1 MGDTQEPHSIA
12 VGEASE
18 WQEATVFHDGD
29 SFFDALEAALDQAKV
44 SIDMEFYIFES
55 DRTGYRIFRALVRAA
70 QRRVAVRLMVDG
82 IGSVSFSRT
91 FRDAAIRAGVAV
103 KVFHELPWRIVRG
116 DPKEKR
122 FRFRKLLRRMNNR
135 NHRKV
140 CVVDG
145 AVAFVGSMNVV
156 DYHLPSLFKELAWR
170 DTGIRVRGLDVAVLV
185 QSFDDAWQGRL
196 SRLKRRLR
204 RKAQLVSTLVRLN
217 VSGRQRRESHLDLL
231 VRIVGAQRRVWI
243 TNAYFV
249 PDGSLLRVLAVVGR
263 ENVDVR
269 VLVPGFS
276 DVVFIP
282 WVASALHL
290 GLLRAG
296 VRVFEYQRSV
306 LHAKTM
312 LIDDW
317 GLIGSS
323 NLNHRSLLHDLEAD
337 LVVPNE
343 NVRRSMEDQFLRDLE
358 GAKEVT
364 LENWRNRPLLERLI
378 GRVLLWMRYL
388 L

>member
-1 MGDTQEPHSIA
+1 MGSTHEPHYPG
-12 VGEASE
+12 VGRASE
-18 WQEATVFHDGD
+18 WVEASVFHDGD
-29 SFFDALEAALDQAKV
+29 SFFNSLEDAVNQAKISV
-44 SIDMEFYIFES
+44 DMEFYIFES
-55 DRTGYRIFRALVRAA
+55 DRTGHRIFRALVRAA
-70 QRRVAVRLMVDG
+70 LRGVRVRLMVDG
-82 IGSVSFSRT
+82 IGSLSFSRT
-91 FRDAAIRAGVAV
+91 FRDSAIRAGVAV
-103 KVFHELPWRIVRG
+103 KVFHELSWRISSGVATER
-116 DPKEKR
+116 R
-122 FRFRKLLRRMNNR
+122 FRFRKLLRRVNNR

-145 AVAFVGSMNVV
+145 DVAFVGSMNVV

-170 DTGIRVRGLDVAVLV
+170 DTGIRVRGPDVAVLV

-204 RKAQLVSTLVRLN
+204 RKAQLVSALVRLN
-217 VSGRQRRESHLDLL
+217 VSGRQRHESYIDLL
-231 VRIVGAQRRVWI
+231 VRLVGAQRRVWI

-249 PDGSLLRVLAVVGR
+249 PDGSLLRVLAVLGR
-263 ENVDVR
+263 EKVDVR

-282 WVASALHL
+282 WVASAFHL

-337 LVVPNE
+337 VVVPNE
-343 NVRRSMEDQFLRDLE
+343 SARRSMEDQFAQDLE
-358 GAKEVT
+358 FATEVT
-364 LENWRNRPLLERLI
+364 IENWRNRPFVERFI
-378 GRVLLWMRYL
+378 GRLLLWMRYL